1 MLGKRETM
9 AKDGRS
15 AMCAPY
21 GLVIGF
27 CVRQQDIVDFEEAL
41 WVLLTFILKSEPVP
55 RNCMYYLLPS
65 FTERIGSHEPC
76 YYASIKE
83 VHVRNETK
91 RFQKDA
97 LQTSKERS
105 C

>member
-41 WVLLTFILKSEPVP
+41 WDIVNFYIKKRASTKKLHVLLV
-55 RNCMYYLLPS
+55 
-65 FTERIGSHEPC
+65 TEHS
-76 YYASIKE
+76 
-83 VHVRNETK
+83 
-91 RFQKDA
+91 
-97 LQTSKERS
+97 
-105 C
+105 